1 MTRENEYLPTSP
13 FGITELHLLH
23 LLARHGSFTRA
34 ATEVGLT
41 QSAVTRQIQG
51 VEAKLGVALFERTTR
66 KVTVTPAGR
75 FLIEQ
80 TRHILGDIESSLR
93 RLREDFVEGPKQIRL
108 GVSRSISLAYL
119 PGFVFANQRRQPGLN
134 LVVNHEASLTIL
146 RQLESDELDVGILC
160 PPRRLPGN
168 LAVTHRFRDNF
179 TLIMPR
185 GAPSNVCEKSTVPA
199 LKKALAT
206 QSWLLLNETSNTG
219 SQLRKWM
226 RKHGWINRSS
236 HEMDNFDLI
245 INLVALGLGS
255 GFVPQRSL
263 ALYSRR
269 RQVRRVQ
276 LPVRFSREIV
286 VLVRKSRSSAPH
298 ITRFIENILF

>member
-1 MTRENEYLPTSP
+1 MLKTNEYLPTSP
-13 FGITELHLLH
+13 FGIMELHLLH
-23 LLARHGSFTRA
+23 LLARRGSFTRV

-51 VEAKLGVALFERTTR
+51 VEAKVGIALFERTTR
-66 KVTVTPAGR
+66 KVAITPAGQ

-80 TRHILGDIESSLR
+80 TRHILGDIESALR

-108 GVSRSISLAYL
+108 GVSRGISLAYL
-119 PGFVFANQRRQPGLN
+119 PGFVFANQRRQPDLN
-134 LVVNHEASLTIL
+134 LVVTHETSTTVL

-168 LAVTHRFRDNF
+168 LAVTHRFRDAF
-179 TLIMPR
+179 TLITPR
-185 GAPSNVCEKSTVPA
+185 TAPAGISEKSPLPA
-199 LKKALAT
+199 LKKALAN
-206 QSWLLLNETSNTG
+206 QSWLLINETSNTG

-226 RKHGWINRSS
+226 RTHRWINRSS

-255 GFVPQRSL
+255 SFVPQRSL

-269 RQVRRVQ
+269 RQVRRIP
-276 LPVRFSREIV
+276 LPARFSREIV

>member
-1 MTRENEYLPTSP
+1 MIPGNEYLATAP

-23 LLARHGSFTRA
+23 LLARHGSFTRVA
-34 ATEVGLT
+34 REVGLT

-66 KVTVTPAGR
+66 KVMVTPAGL
-75 FLIEQ
+75 FLLEQ
-80 TRHILGDIESSLR
+80 TRHILGDIDSSLR

-119 PGFVFANQRRQPGLN
+119 PGFVFANQRRQPGMN
-134 LVVNHEASLTIL
+134 LVVNHESSTAIL

-160 PPRRLPGN
+160 PPRRLPLN
-168 LAVTHRFRDNF
+168 LAVTHRFRDTF
-179 TLIMPR
+179 TLITPR
-185 GAPSNVCEKSTVPA
+185 PAPSNSTEKSSIPA
-199 LKKALAT
+199 LKKAVAGQT
-206 QSWLLLNETSNTG
+206 WLLLTEASNTG
-219 SQLRKWM
+219 SHLRKWM
-226 RKHGWINRSS
+226 KIHGWVARSS

-255 GFVPQRSL
+255 SFVPQRSL

-269 RQVRRVQ
+269 KQIRRIQ

-286 VLVRKSRSSAPH
+286 VLVRKSRSTAPH

>member
-1 MTRENEYLPTSP
+1 MIHRNEYLPTAP

-23 LLARHGSFTRA
+23 LLARHGSFTRVA
-34 ATEVGLT
+34 NDVGLT

-51 VEAKLGVALFERTTR
+51 VESKVGVALFERTTR
-66 KVTVTPAGR
+66 KVAVTPAGQ
-75 FLIEQ
+75 FLIEH
-80 TRHILGDIESSLR
+80 TRHILGDIDSCLR

-108 GVSRSISLAYL
+108 GVSRGISLAYL

-134 LVVNHEASLTIL
+134 LVVNHEASASIL

-160 PPRRLPGN
+160 PPARLPAN
-168 LAVTHRFRDNF
+168 LAVTHRFRDAF

-185 GAPSNVCEKSTVPA
+185 SAAEVVAKNNSIPA
-199 LKKALAT
+199 MKKTLAA
-206 QSWLLLNETSNTG
+206 QSWLLINETSNTG

-226 RKHGWINRSS
+226 KSHGWDHRSS

-255 GFVPQRSL
+255 SFVPQRSL

-269 RQVRRVQ
+269 RQVHRVS
-276 LPVRFSREIV
+276 LPARFSREIV

>member
-1 MTRENEYLPTSP
+1 MMIGNEYLPTSP

-23 LLARHGSFTRA
+23 LLARRGSFTRVA
-34 ATEVGLT
+34 NEVGLT

-51 VEAKLGVALFERTTR
+51 VESKLGVALFERTTR
-66 KVTVTPAGR
+66 KVTVTPAGN
-75 FLIEQ
+75 FLLEQ

-93 RLREDFVEGPKQIRL
+93 RLREDFVEGPRQIRL
-108 GVSRSISLAYL
+108 GVSRGISLAYL

-134 LVVNHEASLTIL
+134 LVVNHEASSSIL

-168 LAVTHRFRDNF
+168 LAVTHRFRDTF

-185 GAPSNVCEKSTVPA
+185 STPESAGKDGSIPA
-199 LKKALAT
+199 LKRALAN
-206 QSWLLLNETSNTG
+206 QSWLLINQASNTG

-226 RKHGWINRSS
+226 KVHGWIIRSS

-255 GFVPQRSL
+255 SFVPQRSL

-269 RQVRRVQ
+269 RQVRRVSM
-276 LPVRFSREIV
+276 PVRFSREIV
-286 VLVRKSRSSAPH
+286 VVVRKSRSSAPH

>member
-1 MTRENEYLPTSP
+1 MTNENEFLPTSP
-13 FGITELHLLH
+13 FGIMELHLLH
-23 LLARHGSFTRA
+23 LLARLGSFTRV
-34 ATEVGLT
+34 ATAVGLT

-51 VEAKLGVALFERTTR
+51 VEAKLGVPLFERTTR
-66 KVTVTPAGR
+66 KVAVTPAGQ
-75 FLIEQ
+75 FLIDQ

-119 PGFVFANQRRQPGLN
+119 PGFVFANQRRQPGIN
-134 LVVNHEASLTIL
+134 LVVNHEASVAIL
-146 RQLESDELDVGILC
+146 RQLESDELDVGIIC

-168 LAVTHRFRDNF
+168 LAVTHRFKDAF

-185 GAPSNVCEKSTVPA
+185 TTLPCFGEKFNVGA
-199 LKKALAT
+199 LKRALAG

-219 SQLRKWM
+219 LQLRKWM
-226 RKHGWINRSS
+226 KTHGWVHRSS

-255 GFVPQRSL
+255 SFVPQRSL
-263 ALYSRR
+263 ALYARR
-269 RQVRRVQ
+269 RKVRRVP

-286 VLVRKSRSSAPH
+286 VLVRKSRSSAMH